1 MSRIA
6 NAWSIATSLVA
17 ANLWLSVATAGEE
30 TTPSSPATDPY
41 LLCIWNLAAD
51 SRYSEIAAKLP
62 LKDVTTISFSMLA
75 DESRPTVIERK
86 EIGDWFDRREECVKA
101 GEALHRAQWPP
112 ELFQLGN
119 EGSAGLKAIGVE
131 LYNRKITFGEAN
143 RQIEQLGNSIK
154 ARMIPI
160 IKQYQAELAAQ
171 KAEVERK
178 REAQAQLA
186 SQQQTQYEVQ
196 IRTDA
201 AQEQAAR
208 LQRAQL
214 FMNYIQAQQQQ
225 LRNQVAPRPTYNT
238 NCTTAGSSTNCT
250 TH

>member
-1 MSRIA
+1 
-6 NAWSIATSLVA
+6 
-17 ANLWLSVATAGEE
+17 
-30 TTPSSPATDPY
+30 
-41 LLCIWNLAAD
+41 
-51 SRYSEIAAKLP
+51 
-62 LKDVTTISFSMLA
+62 
-75 DESRPTVIERK
+75 
-86 EIGDWFDRREECVKA
+86 VKA